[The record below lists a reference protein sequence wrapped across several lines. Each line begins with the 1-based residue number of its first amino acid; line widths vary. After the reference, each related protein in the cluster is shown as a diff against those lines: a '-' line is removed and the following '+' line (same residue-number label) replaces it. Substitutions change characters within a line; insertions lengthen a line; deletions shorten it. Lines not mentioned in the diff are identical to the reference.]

1 MRRGSLERWA
11 AFAVLACMAAP
22 SWAQPAGQQPA
33 AGGGMDQTP
42 QPVEMSV
49 DPNRPKFATPVEGTI
64 QFDYREAPLIQV
76 IEEFGAKVG
85 KNYEIDQAAAQT
97 TVTVITFAPIS
108 AELAEE
114 ILASILA
121 SHDYT
126 MVPALDGNLI
136 KIVKAS
142 QGGPER
148 GGAEI
153 PLQIGTGPADSYGQF
168 ETHALP
174 VQYASVEDLQP
185 ILEQL
190 GSDKA
195 KVDAYLPTNTLIMT
209 DVGSGI
215 NRMKAFLQE
224 VDIAGSNVVTD
235 LFQLEYTR
243 AETVATQL
251 TDVLLGPE
259 GGAGGAAAA
268 NANRQPAAPPIAAPN
283 RRALPGAGRTGQVV
297 GQVQQT
303 LRVIHDERLNAVIV
317 VASEVLM
324 DEVRILISRLD
335 QPTPPDVHNM
345 HVYQLLNGDAE
356 KVAEALNSMISGTT
370 PQAETAQQGGAPAA
384 TAEVSA
390 FERKVTITPYVE
402 TNSMLVLA
410 SPQDYSRLRSI
421 IAELDVPLRQV
432 HVESVIM
439 DVIINDN
446 FSLSVNSVGLDD
458 AHWFGFNNAATLAN
472 ALVNGPLALAGNNNA
487 TIGYVDGTTEVPIP
501 DGAGGVTTTTIPN
514 IPLLVNM
521 VETLTNT
528 DILSQPSLITAD
540 NLEATITVGQEV
552 PFITGSSS
560 SLDQSAV
567 GRSVFNR
574 VEREDVGVILT
585 VTPQISEGDYVFMN
599 LTVEVSQT
607 VASDIGADVNLVGPT
622 VQKSEVAAQISIK
635 DGSTGII
642 GGLVSENI
650 SQSRN
655 QTPVLGDIP
664 LLGAL
669 FRGKGT
675 GRNKRNLVVL
685 VTPTIV
691 RDSTDEDRLTE
702 YKLNQFERVNMDVWF
717 EKGFLRKVRNKHDA
731 RNKYRPSAE
740 TTDFYR
746 GENQYFGRGD
756 MEAAPQ

>member
-1 MRRGSLERWA
+1 MRWA
-11 AFAVLACMAAP
+11 ATAAAALACIAEP
-22 SWAQPAGQQPA
+22 SWAQQPGQQPA
-33 AGGGMDQTP
+33 AGGGMGQTP
-42 QPVEMSV
+42 APVEMTV
-49 DPNRPKFATPVEGTI
+49 DPNRPKFGAPVDGTI
-64 QFDYREAPLIQV
+64 QFDYREAPLVQV

-85 KNYEIDQAAAQT
+85 KNYEIDQAAAQQ

-108 AELAEE
+108 AALAEE

-148 GGAEI
+148 GQSEV
-153 PLQIGTGPADSYGQF
+153 PLDFGSGPAESYGMF
-168 ETHALP
+168 ETHVLP

-195 KVDAYLPTNTLIMT
+195 KVDAYLPTNTLILT
-209 DVGSGI
+209 DVGSGV

-259 GGAGGAAAA
+259 GGAGAAAA

-297 GQVQQT
+297 GQVEQT

-335 QPTPPDVHNM
+335 QPTPPDVHNL

-356 KVAEALNSMISGTT
+356 KVAEALNALISGTT

-384 TAEVSA
+384 SAEVSA

-402 TNSMLVLA
+402 TNSLFVLA
-410 SPQDYSRLRSI
+410 SPQDYSRLRSV
-421 IAELDVPLRQV
+421 IAEIDVPLRQV

-446 FSLSVNSVGLDD
+446 FSLSVSAVGLDD

-472 ALVNGPLALAGNNNA
+472 ALVNGPLALAGSNNA

-585 VTPQISEGDYVFMN
+585 VTPQISEGDYVFMD

-622 VQKSEVAAQISIK
+622 VQKSEVAAKISIK

-664 LLGAL
+664 LLGML

-702 YKLNQFERVNMDVWF
+702 YKLDQFERVNMDVWF
-717 EKGFLRKVRNKHDA
+717 EKGFLRKVKNKQDVRN
-731 RNKYRPSAE
+731 RYRPSAE

-746 GENQYFGRGD
+746 GDNQYFGRGD
-756 MEAAPQ
+756 MEPAPQ